1 MKKTTYIGA
10 FQEALREEMSRDERI
25 FLLGE
30 DIGIYGGGFKETAGL
45 FQEFGEK
52 RVIDTPI
59 SENSFVGIGVGA
71 ALSGMRPV
79 VFLMFADLLPLA
91 CEQIVNEA
99 AKMRFVSAGKMSVP
113 IVIVPIIMQ
122 GFSAGITHAQ
132 SLISW
137 CIHIPGVKTVV
148 PSTPYD
154 VKGLMKTA
162 VRDNDPVIFH
172 LHAALFGVEG
182 LIPEEEYF
190 IPFGKADIKREGEDV
205 TVVAISSMVSRA
217 IKAAEELAKQGISVE
232 VVDPRTLI
240 PFDKETIK
248 SSVQKTRR
256 LVIAETDCKT
266 GGVGAEIA
274 AIVAE
279 EAFDSLDAPIRRV
292 ACLDM
297 PPPFS
302 PVLEKHMIP
311 DENRIIKAIKEV
323 I

>member
-1 MKKTTYIGA
+1 MKKTTYIEA
-10 FQEALREEMSRDERI
+10 FREALREEMSRDERV

-30 DIGIYGGGFKETAGL
+30 DIGVYGGGFKETAGL

-113 IVIVPIIMQ
+113 LVIVPIIMQ
-122 GFSAGITHAQ
+122 GFSAGITHSQ

-137 CIHIPGVKTVV
+137 FIHIPGLKTVV

-154 VKGLMKTA
+154 VKGLLKTA

-172 LHAALFGVEG
+172 LNAALFGIEG
-182 LIPEEEYF
+182 LIPEEEYL

-205 TVVAISSMVSRA
+205 TVVAISSMVHSA

-232 VVDPRTLI
+232 VIDPRTLI

-248 SSVQKTRR
+248 RSVQKTGK

-279 EAFDSLDAPIRRV
+279 EAFDSLAAPIRRV

-302 PVLEKHMIP
+302 PVLEKYMMP
-311 DENRIIKAIKEV
+311 DENKIINAIKGV